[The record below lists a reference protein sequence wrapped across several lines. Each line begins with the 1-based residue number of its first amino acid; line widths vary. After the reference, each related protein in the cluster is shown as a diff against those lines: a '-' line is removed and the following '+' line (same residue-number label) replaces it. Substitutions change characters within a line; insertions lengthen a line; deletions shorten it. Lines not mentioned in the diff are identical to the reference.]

1 MEHNGWT
8 EILESLA
15 GLEND
20 QLQGLLDSSKLGYD
34 GNFTISADALVY
46 SGLCQYYPLIETL
59 VQDKTGKHLRLN
71 LEKSVP
77 MGTESSSVRVEIAAS
92 NVTDAILKPDS
103 IAAVPSYLLR
113 FVPYVG
119 SSSVLIATA
128 LRQAFY
134 RASREHG
141 ADQLYPRQDDAVTI
155 NVQSLLKTLGNVISR
170 AKFFRIFQQGDM
182 DWFVQRAEPKHR
194 VSDGRIQREPNTY
207 LYRGLVLTPGD
218 AQDLYDWLLAQ
229 GLSPDPLGVLSKA
242 ITTPRDQIL
251 AFPYRLPNE
260 KTTAL
265 FTEPASVHAVV
276 SRALTPKPMDP
287 TLAGL
292 CDRLATHLIRPE
304 SFLAV
309 PWYWFQKALP
319 ELGDDLGVLYLMCKN
334 CCYVDWARGKDRNTF
349 WVPGGLTTLQ
359 SWIRSETLPKRIPHA
374 KPSKRG
380 RPKSTDINPES
391 AYTRQWRQANRDLA
405 SQYLCRLETRESANG
420 TDWHL
425 QVSEVQ
431 LTAADESLKQALY
444 AFLFAPPDPVS
455 PELLS
460 AYASSASMQ
469 RVMMSNA
476 DANPTRLCHFET
488 LVQAGICQ
496 NETLSPE
503 ENCHFDTLVDGLNY
517 YFETLIEVGIC
528 QFDTIIKIFNKLK
541 YALFFKQETI
551 PTKITP
557 QADGSVSEMVKE
569 SSFELQK
576 VWDFSKLLSG
586 INPELRKKIQQLGVE
601 KKFLAWLID
610 GSLNPEIHSPLSFA
624 IAATLENQQIPS
636 TPATRLADLQA
647 GELSALLQKTM
658 RRMEQKYLGPVMNSG
673 AGSEEISSL
682 LQPVSDSQGRL
693 NLLLRL
699 ADALHL
705 EG

>member
-1 MEHNGWT
+1 MEQNGWT

-20 QLQGLLDSSKLGYD
+20 QLQGLLDSSKLGFD
-34 GNFTISADALVY
+34 GNFTIAAEESVY
-46 SGLCQYYPLIETL
+46 TGLCQYYPLIETL

-77 MGTESSSVRVEIAAS
+77 MGTESSSLSVEIAAA

-119 SSSVLIATA
+119 SSAVLIATA

-141 ADQLYPRQDDAVTI
+141 ADQLYPRQDDSVTI
-155 NVQSLLKTLGNVISR
+155 DVQTILKTLGNVISR

-194 VSDGRIQREPNTY
+194 VADGRIQREPNTY
-207 LYRGLVLTPGD
+207 HYRGLVLTPGD

-229 GLSPDPLGVLSKA
+229 SLSLDPLGVLSKA
-242 ITTPRDQIL
+242 ITIPRDQIL
-251 AFPYRLPNE
+251 AFPYRMPTE
-260 KTTAL
+260 KAPAL
-265 FTEPASVHAVV
+265 FVEPASVHQVV
-276 SRALTPKPMDP
+276 SRALAPKTLDP

-292 CDRLATHLIRPE
+292 CDRLASHLIRPE

-309 PWYWFQKALP
+309 PWYWFQRVLP

-349 WVPGGLTTLQ
+349 WVPGGLPTLQ
-359 SWIRSETLPKRIPHA
+359 GWIRSETLPKRIPHT

-380 RPKSTDINPES
+380 RPKSTEVNPDS
-391 AYTRQWRQANRDLA
+391 AYTRQWRQSNRELA
-405 SQYLCRLETRESANG
+405 SQYLCRLETRNSENG

-444 AFLFAPPDPVS
+444 AFLFAPPDPVT

-460 AYASSASMQ
+460 AYASNSSWQ
-469 RVMMSNA
+469 RIMLS
-476 DANPTRLCHFET
+476 DAEAHPTRLCHFET
-488 LVQAGICQ
+488 LVKSGICQ
-496 NETLSPE
+496 NETLVSE
-503 ENCHFDTLVDGLNY
+503 EICHFDTLVDGLNY

-528 QFDTIIKIFNKLK
+528 QFDTIIKILNKLK
-541 YALFFKQETI
+541 YAPFFKQETI
-551 PTKITP
+551 PTKISP
-557 QADGSVSEMVKE
+557 QTDGSVQEKDGISADAFAKD
-569 SSFELQK
+569 
-576 VWDFSKLLSG
+576 WDYSKLMRG
-586 INPELRKKIQQLGVE
+586 INPELRRKIQKQGAE
-601 KKFLAWLID
+601 KKFLAWLIA
-610 GSLNPEIHSPLSFA
+610 GSLNPEIHSPISFA
-624 IAATLENQQIPS
+624 IASTLENQQS
-636 TPATRLADLQA
+636 PAAPAARLADLQA
-647 GELSALLQKTM
+647 GELDSLLKKTM
-658 RRMEQKYLGPVMNSG
+658 RRMGQNYLGPTINSG
-673 AGSEEISSL
+673 SGSEDLASL
-682 LQPVSDSQGRL
+682 LQLVSDNQGRL
-693 NLLLRL
+693 KLLRRL
-699 ADALHL
+699 ADALNL
-705 EG
+705 EN